1 MKDKWLLGLGVSAW
15 FLVYGVLLAPP
26 LGETDTYFY
35 KDAGANL
42 ALGHGFVSVATF
54 GNPTFEPKIYA
65 QYPPL
70 HGLAYAAFSTLFGVG
85 PRENVLFNLTVA
97 AVTMLVTYFLL
108 RRWDHER
115 GFRLYRPA
123 LLLLSIAA
131 VPLAF
136 SGIAGDRPDAL
147 GLAAGIAALLT
158 LAEKRSLKRYFMAAF
173 LAGLALEI
181 SPINGVLAAA
191 GIAVVWLSA
200 WVGPDRQSERIA
212 LWRLAPVALAGS
224 LICPVLVTGTL
235 LALDPTWLERFLNNA
250 GGSTSPAAGNWGGGY
265 VLALIQGKI
274 SLFLSA
280 FEVRQLG
287 HAVYY
292 ATLLAACLASLGY
305 GLWYAASRHSV
316 RGLFAI
322 LLVVAV
328 GALPLLFFPYQSRY
342 VGVAAGVVLALFSVV
357 APRDAATRK
366 AGQLAII
373 TGFCAMVAINAPFLA
388 RDLVYQAYL
397 GPSLERMTATLTQLK
412 ERGVFKG
419 KIIAVSPDLY
429 MLFKELGLDVV
440 NWYGP
445 CLFDPQLRS
454 NIALYAFA
462 YGGTGDPL
470 RPWHPDWWDAADY
483 KQIFVPQ
490 LPQQVKFLGL
500 HSNSS
505 ITWEATLY
513 ESRGV
518 E

>member
-1 MKDKWLLGLGVSAW
+1 MKEKWLLGLGIGAW

-42 ALGHGFVSVATF
+42 ALGHGFVSLATF

-70 HGLAYAAFSTLFGVG
+70 HGLAYAAFSSLFGVG
-85 PRENVLFNLTVA
+85 PRENTLFNLTVA
-97 AVTMLVTYFLL
+97 AVTMLLAYFPL
-108 RRWDHER
+108 RRWDQADESR
-115 GFRLYRPA
+115 FYRPA

-136 SGIAGDRPDAL
+136 CGIAGDRPDAM
-147 GLAAGIAALLT
+147 GLATGIAALLT
-158 LAEKRSLKRYFMAAF
+158 LAEKRTLKRYFVAAF

-191 GIAVVWLSA
+191 AIAVVWLSA
-200 WVGPDRQSERIA
+200 WVGPDRQGERIA
-212 LWRLAPVALAGS
+212 LWRVAPMALAGS

-235 LALDPTWLERFLNNA
+235 LALDPTWLERFKSVA
-250 GGSTSPAAGNWGGGY
+250 GGSASPAEGNWGGGY
-265 VLALIQGKI
+265 FLALLTGRI

-292 ATLLAACLASLGY
+292 ATLLAAWLAALGY
-305 GLWYAASRHSV
+305 GLWYAASKRSA
-316 RGLFAI
+316 RGLFPI

-328 GALPLLFFPYQSRY
+328 GALPLVFFPYQSRY
-342 VGVAAGVVLALFSVV
+342 VGIAAGMVLALFSVT

-373 TGFCAMVAINAPFLA
+373 AGFCAMVAINAPFLA

-397 GPSLERMTATLTQLK
+397 GPSLARMTATLTQLK
-412 ERGVFKG
+412 ESGVFKG

-429 MLFKELGLDVV
+429 MLFKENGLDVV
-440 NWYGP
+440 NWYEP

-454 NIALYAFA
+454 KIALYALA
-462 YGGTGDPL
+462 YGGTRDPL
-470 RPWHPDWWDAADY
+470 RPWHPDWWNEADFRS
-483 KQIFVPQ
+483 IFVPQ

-505 ITWEATLY
+505 ITWEAALY
-513 ESRGV
+513 EARGA